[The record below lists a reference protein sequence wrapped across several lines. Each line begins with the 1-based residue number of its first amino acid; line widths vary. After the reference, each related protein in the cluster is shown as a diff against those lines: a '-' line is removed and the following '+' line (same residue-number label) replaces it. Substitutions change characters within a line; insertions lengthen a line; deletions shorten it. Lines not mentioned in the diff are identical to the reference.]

1 VGGEQWAD
9 EQGSTEHAQ
18 HVLTRPGG
26 LSAKI
31 AADGVPSDARLP
43 IARCLLPTSGQRGN
57 LSAQARDSA
66 RGSVAV
72 QHAFGGCLADF
83 LHRHPE
89 IRLRR
94 WGILASDGFAHFANV
109 SSDPGPDGAILFPLL
124 EILPIPLHRGR
135 MTYGQS
141 RSSFVEPQ
149 TPTMRVPVGQFT
161 ARACSVRGVRHIW
174 GEGAVA
180 LRGAVQLSS
189 PASLAGADEGEGTC
203 LTDGC
208 VNPAS
213 ERERPGR

>member
-43 IARCLLPTSGQRGN
+43 IARCYCRPAASAATCLLKRAIRREAA
-57 LSAQARDSA
+57 LRW
-66 RGSVAV
+66 

-141 RSSFVEPQ
+141 RSSLSNLKRLPCVCPWVNSQ
-149 TPTMRVPVGQFT
+149 RGPAPCG
-161 ARACSVRGVRHIW
+161 ACVTFGGRCGGPPWRSS
-174 GEGAVA
+174 AF
-180 LRGAVQLSS
+180 LSRI
-189 PASLAGADEGEGTC
+189 AGGADEGEGTC
-203 LTDGC
+203 SLT
-208 VNPAS
+208 AA
-213 ERERPGR
+213 